1 LAHIATGFGLLG
13 DEAVFVVIAT
23 NRRVAVAVRVTLGAE
38 GEAVCGGAGGCV
50 CDGNESDDCADD
62 DGCFAGAARADE
74 RVALVVVGFHT
85 DGGEGQVGAVDG
97 DDGGLGETR
106 LGVDILDG
114 RVNGGDGGDE
124 EED

>member
-1 LAHIATGFGLLG
+1 
-13 DEAVFVVIAT
+13 
-23 NRRVAVAVRVTLGAE
+23 
-38 GEAVCGGAGGCV
+38 
-50 CDGNESDDCADD
+50 
-62 DGCFAGAARADE
+62 
-74 RVALVVVGFHT
+74 LVVVGFHT

-114 RVNGGDGGDE
+114 GVNGGDGGDE